1 MPSLTFVLPHW
12 IYWPGLL
19 LIPLLAIY
27 TVRRQLRMG
36 APAGGISLP
45 ISYMLWLSG
54 GFVGLHRFY
63 LRSALGFVY
72 IPLFIGILYGNFH
85 GAAARNSVS
94 HAKNTL
100 LGVEYR
106 LELAQKAVTEKAEGA
121 AEKLARTER
130 TLAAAQEQL
139 TTASADFKFWQMVS
153 AGFALVIALLL
164 LLDAFKLPKLTR
176 ECAEREGVAA
186 PQEEAPADIPSPAVG
201 TGADPT
207 LKVHARIT
215 DLIDALSGWVGH
227 FVCYWSTI
235 AVFVYY
241 YEVLARYVFNSPT
254 NWAHESMFL
263 MFGMQYL
270 LAGAYTLREDGH
282 VRVDIIYLLLS
293 DRAKAVIDIL
303 SSAFF
308 FLFSGTLLWT
318 GWNFMMDSIE
328 VWEVSFTEW
337 QIQYWP
343 VKSTMA
349 LGAFLILLQGLA
361 KLIKDILILTRK
373 ES

>member
-12 IYWPGLL
+12 IYWAGLL
-19 LIPLLAIY
+19 LIPLFAIY
-27 TVRRQLRMG
+27 TVRRQTQMVT
-36 APAGGISLP
+36 PNGGISLP

-63 LRSALGFVY
+63 LRDMWGFLF

-85 GAAARNSVS
+85 GAAGRNEVS

-100 LGVEYR
+100 LGVEFK
-106 LELAQKAVTEKAEGA
+106 LERAQKAVAQGKESAE
-121 AEKLARTER
+121 EKLAQ
-130 TLAAAQEQL
+130 AKNAL
-139 TTASADFKFWQMVS
+139 TDVKEKLSRAKADFKFWQMVS
-153 AGFALVIALLL
+153 RGFALATVVLLL
-164 LLDAFKLPKLTR
+164 FDAFMLPKLTR
-176 ECAEREGVAA
+176 RCAEREKVEG
-186 PQEEAPADIPSPAVG
+186 PPAEPVTEISGREVG
-201 TGADPT
+201 IGEDPT
-207 LKVHARIT
+207 LRVHARFTDFIDTIT
-215 DLIDALSGWVGH
+215 GWVGH
-227 FVCYWSTI
+227 FVCYWSAI

-282 VRVDIIYLLLS
+282 VRVDVIYLMLS
-293 DRAKAVIDIL
+293 DRTKAMIDIL
-303 SSAFF
+303 TSTFF

-361 KLIKDILILTRK
+361 KLIKDVLIITGK